1 MATVLDCIAGLAK
14 SGKLSAIE
22 ADEAKALYRGLLD
35 QGHTPDAVALALA
48 EYIRSGAKTQRDHV
62 EFCVNNPD
70 KIPAVADAMRE
81 QWREARAGRRGH

>member
-1 MATVLDCIAGLAK
+1 MNVLDVIAELAK

-35 QGHTPDAVALALA
+35 QGHAPDAVALALA
-48 EYIRSGAKTQRDHV
+48 EFIRVEAKARREHV
-62 EFCVNNPD
+62 EFCLRHPE

-81 QWREARAGRRGH
+81 QWRAAQAGRRAH